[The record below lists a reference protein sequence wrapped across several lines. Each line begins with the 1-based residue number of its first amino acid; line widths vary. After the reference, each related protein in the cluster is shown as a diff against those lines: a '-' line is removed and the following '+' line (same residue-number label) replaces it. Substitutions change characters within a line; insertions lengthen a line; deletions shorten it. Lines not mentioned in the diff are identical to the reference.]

1 MKSMSKKI
9 TKLLASLL
17 LLLLL
22 PIMVKAQQ
30 PGMGGGITPQEQETF
45 DEILEP
51 VIKIYNLIK
60 YIATAIATLVLLLAG
75 VNYMMSGSDPK
86 KRDNSKAM
94 ATYVVIGLV
103 IIWAAPLVVGFI
115 VG

>member
-1 MKSMSKKI
+1 MSKNI
-9 TKLLASLL
+9 TKFSAGLL

-22 PIMVKAQQ
+22 PMVLAQQ
-30 PGMGGGITPQEQETF
+30 PGMGGEISQEERETF
-45 DEILEP
+45 DHILEP
-51 VIKIYNLIK
+51 VIKIYNMIK

-75 VNYMMSGSDPK
+75 INYMMSGSDPK

-103 IIWAAPLVVGFI
+103 VIWAAPLVVGFI